1 MQEQHKQCHIPANC
15 SMAAWFVR
23 KPATT
28 IIDMAIK
35 EFMQHRASAKMSG
48 YRAMLA
54 DGSLVDRTLSIAQ
67 LGLGPS
73 DVVLVEWDSE
83 ADTPMG
89 NSGAAKKSRH
99 SRRKQ
104 SKPQAS
110 PES

>member
-1 MQEQHKQCHIPANC
+1 MPHSCKLLHG
-15 SMAAWFVR
+15 SLAAWFVR

-35 EFMQHRASAKMSG
+35 EFMQHRAPAKTSE

-83 ADTPMG
+83 AHTPMG
-89 NSGAAKKSRH
+89 NGKKGRH